1 MNKICVLAIS
11 MMIAQAAHAADDSN
25 AVPSTA
31 STAPVATAASA
42 ARSTIANGDFCLYAG
57 SPPSDFKYRSIGH
70 VKLGKGT
77 YGGVRDEL
85 PAFVAEARSKGADA
99 ITSYNGAQ
107 RFGFWPWRLVR
118 PVLKGIAVKFD
129 DGKVPDCASTGGS
142 TLATVMATN
151 VEPARQ

>member
-1 MNKICVLAIS
+1 MYKISILAIS
-11 MMIAQAAHAADDSN
+11 MMIVHAAHAADDS
-25 AVPSTA
+25 TA
-31 STAPVATAASA
+31 TPPTAAAAPAAAAASA
-42 ARSTIANGDFCLYAG
+42 PALAIPNGDFCLYAG

-70 VKLGKGT
+70 VKIGKGT

-99 ITSYNGAQ
+99 VTSYNGAQ

-129 DGKVPDCASTGGS
+129 DGKVPDCATTGGS

-151 VEPARQ
+151 VEPARR